1 MEDLPVLMVP
11 IFGIVFSFGF
21 AAFAVFVGA
30 RTKQKRWEALASVQN
45 RMLDKFGSAQEFTE
59 FLKTP
64 EGRSYMLVAADKGD
78 SGQPTKILGLVKWG
92 VVLSMLGIGFL
103 VLAATVDSDVVT
115 GGVLIL
121 SLGVGFLASSLISIR
136 LARSWG
142 MLKSSDADE
151 GESIR

>member
-1 MEDLPVLMVP
+1 MNDLALMIP
-11 IFGIVFSFGF
+11 IFGITFAFGF

-64 EGRSYMLVAADKGD
+64 EGRSYMLVAADKGEG
-78 SGQPTKILGLVKWG
+78 GQPSKILGSIKAG
-92 VVLSMLGIGFL
+92 IVLSMLGIGFL
-103 VLAATVDSDVVT
+103 VLAGAFEDGFVVP
-115 GGVLIL
+115 GVLLL
-121 SLGVGFLASSLISIR
+121 SLGIGFLGSSLISTR

-142 MLKSSDADE
+142 MLKSSDE
-151 GESIR
+151 GESIG